1 MATEIKKATP
11 PANIDESGGDLS
23 VAVPIPG
30 TVWFENHVEPPLLTL
45 WAAERPMTSAG

>member
-30 TVWFENHVEPPLLTL
+30 TVWFENHVELRWAPCA
-45 WAAERPMTSAG
+45 AAERRMTSAG